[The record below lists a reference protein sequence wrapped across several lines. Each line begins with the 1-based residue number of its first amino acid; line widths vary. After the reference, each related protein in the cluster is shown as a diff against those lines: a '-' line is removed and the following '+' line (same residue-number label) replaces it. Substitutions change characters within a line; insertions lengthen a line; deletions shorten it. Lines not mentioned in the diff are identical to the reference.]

1 MKLQLELYHGDTG
14 INEWN
19 ILCELN
25 PTEESACNPM
35 RERHPPDRSLTH
47 RNHLLFLIMN
57 KRENARHQAFQD
69 IAAFGTA
76 NAAILADATADTEAR
91 KKAKAKARTKFGEM
105 KTIAKDI
112 GDEDA
117 KQKGGTTA
125 QANTSR
131 SVLRD
136 ALRTDLGLWAETAD
150 AISDELGRPEIMDRF
165 RLPHGNNDPV
175 LTARARAF
183 ITAVADLGLHNAFVE
198 QGMEEDF
205 EDELVERIEEFE
217 GSSDDQSNA
226 GSTETG
232 AGSKIDT
239 LVDKGMTVRK
249 LLNSLIRNLFKK
261 DSEIIGAWSRAHHV
275 DRQGSRKKKDDDQAG
290 GGTTP
295 APKP

>member
-1 MKLQLELYHGDTG
+1 
-14 INEWN
+14 
-19 ILCELN
+19 
-25 PTEESACNPM
+25 
-35 RERHPPDRSLTH
+35 
-47 RNHLLFLIMN
+47 MN

-76 NAAILADATADTEAR
+76 NAAILADATADTDAR

-105 KTIAKDI
+105 KTVAKAI
-112 GDEDA
+112 SDEDA
-117 KQKGGTTA
+117 KQKGGTSA

-136 ALRTDLGLWAETAD
+136 ALRADMGLWAETAD
-150 AISDELGRPEIMDRF
+150 AISDERGEPEIMDRF

-183 ITAVADLGLHNAFVE
+183 ITAIAELALHDAFVE

-205 EDELVERIEEFE
+205 EDELEERIEEFE

-226 GSTETG
+226 GNTETG
-232 AGSKIDT
+232 AGSKIDD
-239 LVDKGMTVRK
+239 LVTKGMCVRK
-249 LLNSLIRNLFKK
+249 SLNSLIRNLFKK
-261 DSEIIGAWSRAHHV
+261 DSEVIGAWSRAHHV
-275 DRQGSRKKKDDDQAG
+275 DRQGSRKKKKDDEG
-290 GGTTP
+290 TSGGTTP